1 MTDDNNPDDNNPDHR
16 NTDATDT
23 DSTDTDATDTGG
35 SKKWLFLVGAIASEV
50 AATLALRAALDDG
63 PWYVL
68 VVAGYVTAF
77 TMLALVLRE
86 GMPIG
91 VAYGIWGASGV
102 AVTAVLAAFLF
113 GDPLTWMMGLG
124 VVAVA
129 GGVMTVEIGAQRATA
144 AREQAAAVTDTPAT
158 AGPRTTAGPPGTAD
172 PGTPPEP
179 EETTP

>member
-1 MTDDNNPDDNNPDHR
+1 MTDDKNTGDKNTGDKFTGTKNTGTKFADSA
-16 NTDATDT
+16 NTDDGNN
-23 DSTDTDATDTGG
+23 GG
-35 SKKWLFLVGAIASEV
+35 SRKWLFLVGAIASEV

-129 GGVMTVEIGAQRATA
+129 GGVMTVEIGAQRATT
-144 AREQAAAVTDTPAT
+144 AREQAATATNSPAS
-158 AGPRTTAGPPGTAD
+158 AD
-172 PGTPPEP
+172 PRPTPDP
-179 EETTP
+179 EETAP

>member
-1 MTDDNNPDDNNPDHR
+1 MTGDR
-16 NTDATDT
+16 AGGGTAGA
-23 DSTDTDATDTGG
+23 DSGRSGTGAR
-35 SKKWLFLVGAIASEV
+35 KWLFLAGAIASEV
-50 AATLALRAALDDG
+50 AGTLALRAALDDR

-77 TMLALVLRE
+77 TLLALVLRE

-102 AVTAVLAAFLF
+102 AVTAVLAALLF
-113 GDPLTWMMGLG
+113 GDPLTWLMGLG

-129 GGVMTVEIGAQRATA
+129 AGVMTVEIGAQRATA
-144 AREQAAAVTDTPAT
+144 AREHAAT
-158 AGPRTTAGPPGTAD
+158 GTAR
-172 PGTPPEP
+172 P